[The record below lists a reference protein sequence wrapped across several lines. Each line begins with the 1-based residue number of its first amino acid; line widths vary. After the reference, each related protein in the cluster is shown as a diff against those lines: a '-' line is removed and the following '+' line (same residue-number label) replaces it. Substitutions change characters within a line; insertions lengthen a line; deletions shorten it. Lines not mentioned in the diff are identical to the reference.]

1 MVEEILQWLKN
12 ISIFLIFMT
21 TVLNLIPEKED
32 KKPVQFFL
40 GIVMVLIFFQ
50 PVLKAGGLEQKMA
63 QTLDRLTLEE
73 EAAAMENVQI
83 RAESFEKQYYVG
95 AWEKETERQIRMYL
109 SESGIPGAAVSVTLE
124 PGNTGEAKEIR
135 IEAPMRQTSIYR
147 EEQKKQREMLDEKLT
162 EIKSVLS
169 EVYGTDPA
177 HIMIEIST
185 GTKKTGEETEQPQ
198 ETAARPAGDAGLSV
212 QEEMEQRL
220 CDALSQM
227 DGVGA
232 VHVVVTL
239 ESTGKKIVEKDVPTR
254 STTEENKKGEETGSV
269 TSSSQDEATV
279 YEKTQNGAE
288 TPYVVSE
295 EYPAVRGVLVIAE
308 GGGNPVTIQEIQE
321 AVMALFQVGA
331 NKIKVVKMK

>member
-95 AWEKETERQIRMYL
+95 AWEKETE
-109 SESGIPGAAVSVTLE
+109 SGIPGAAVSVTLE

-177 HIMIEIST
+177 HIMVEIS
-185 GTKKTGEETEQPQ
+185 E
-198 ETAARPAGDAGLSV
+198 
-212 QEEMEQRL
+212 
-220 CDALSQM
+220 
-227 DGVGA
+227 
-232 VHVVVTL
+232 
-239 ESTGKKIVEKDVPTR
+239 
-254 STTEENKKGEETGSV
+254 
-269 TSSSQDEATV
+269 
-279 YEKTQNGAE
+279 
-288 TPYVVSE
+288 
-295 EYPAVRGVLVIAE
+295 
-308 GGGNPVTIQEIQE
+308 
-321 AVMALFQVGA
+321 
-331 NKIKVVKMK
+331 

>member
-32 KKPVQFFL
+32 KKPVQFFSWNCD
-40 GIVMVLIFFQ
+40 GTDFF
-50 PVLKAGGLEQKMA
+50 PARAKSGRFGAENGADARPSDAGRGGSSNGKCTDSCRKL
-63 QTLDRLTLEE
+63 
-73 EAAAMENVQI
+73 
-83 RAESFEKQYYVG
+83 EKQYYVG

-177 HIMIEIST
+177 HIMVEIS
-185 GTKKTGEETEQPQ
+185 E
-198 ETAARPAGDAGLSV
+198 
-212 QEEMEQRL
+212 
-220 CDALSQM
+220 
-227 DGVGA
+227 
-232 VHVVVTL
+232 
-239 ESTGKKIVEKDVPTR
+239 
-254 STTEENKKGEETGSV
+254 
-269 TSSSQDEATV
+269 
-279 YEKTQNGAE
+279 
-288 TPYVVSE
+288 
-295 EYPAVRGVLVIAE
+295 
-308 GGGNPVTIQEIQE
+308 
-321 AVMALFQVGA
+321 
-331 NKIKVVKMK
+331 

>member
-40 GIVMVLIFFQ
+40 GIVMVLIFFR

-83 RAESFEKQYYVG
+83 RVESFEKQYYVG

-177 HIMIEIST
+177 HIMVEIS
-185 GTKKTGEETEQPQ
+185 E
-198 ETAARPAGDAGLSV
+198 
-212 QEEMEQRL
+212 
-220 CDALSQM
+220 
-227 DGVGA
+227 
-232 VHVVVTL
+232 
-239 ESTGKKIVEKDVPTR
+239 
-254 STTEENKKGEETGSV
+254 
-269 TSSSQDEATV
+269 
-279 YEKTQNGAE
+279 
-288 TPYVVSE
+288 
-295 EYPAVRGVLVIAE
+295 
-308 GGGNPVTIQEIQE
+308 
-321 AVMALFQVGA
+321 
-331 NKIKVVKMK
+331 

>member
-1 MVEEILQWLKN
+1 MIIMGIAGIMIFLFNSPGKN
-12 ISIFLIFMT
+12 IFLNIGLGLWDSYNMAT
-21 TVLNLIPEKED
+21 GLLGDVLSYVRL
-32 KKPVQFFL
+32 FAL
-40 GIVMVLIFFQ
+40 GLSGGILAGVFNSLAVGMSPDNVIAGPIVMVLIFFQ

-169 EVYGTDPA
+169 EVYGTDPV
-177 HIMIEIST
+177 HIMIEIS
-185 GTKKTGEETEQPQ
+185 E
-198 ETAARPAGDAGLSV
+198 
-212 QEEMEQRL
+212 
-220 CDALSQM
+220 
-227 DGVGA
+227 
-232 VHVVVTL
+232 
-239 ESTGKKIVEKDVPTR
+239 
-254 STTEENKKGEETGSV
+254 
-269 TSSSQDEATV
+269 
-279 YEKTQNGAE
+279 
-288 TPYVVSE
+288 
-295 EYPAVRGVLVIAE
+295 
-308 GGGNPVTIQEIQE
+308 
-321 AVMALFQVGA
+321 
-331 NKIKVVKMK
+331 

>member
-12 ISIFLIFMT
+12 ISIFLIFIDNCAEPDPGEGGQEAGSVFSWNCDGT
-21 TVLNLIPEKED
+21 D
-32 KKPVQFFL
+32 
-40 GIVMVLIFFQ
+40 FFQ

-177 HIMIEIST
+177 HIMVEIS
-185 GTKKTGEETEQPQ
+185 E
-198 ETAARPAGDAGLSV
+198 
-212 QEEMEQRL
+212 
-220 CDALSQM
+220 
-227 DGVGA
+227 
-232 VHVVVTL
+232 
-239 ESTGKKIVEKDVPTR
+239 
-254 STTEENKKGEETGSV
+254 
-269 TSSSQDEATV
+269 
-279 YEKTQNGAE
+279 
-288 TPYVVSE
+288 
-295 EYPAVRGVLVIAE
+295 
-308 GGGNPVTIQEIQE
+308 
-321 AVMALFQVGA
+321 
-331 NKIKVVKMK
+331 

>member
-109 SESGIPGAAVSVTLE
+109 SESGIPGAAVS
-124 PGNTGEAKEIR
+124 
-135 IEAPMRQTSIYR
+135 
-147 EEQKKQREMLDEKLT
+147 REMLYEKLT

-169 EVYGTDPA
+169 EVYGTDPV
-177 HIMIEIST
+177 HIMIEIS
-185 GTKKTGEETEQPQ
+185 E
-198 ETAARPAGDAGLSV
+198 
-212 QEEMEQRL
+212 
-220 CDALSQM
+220 
-227 DGVGA
+227 
-232 VHVVVTL
+232 
-239 ESTGKKIVEKDVPTR
+239 
-254 STTEENKKGEETGSV
+254 
-269 TSSSQDEATV
+269 
-279 YEKTQNGAE
+279 
-288 TPYVVSE
+288 
-295 EYPAVRGVLVIAE
+295 
-308 GGGNPVTIQEIQE
+308 
-321 AVMALFQVGA
+321 
-331 NKIKVVKMK
+331 

>member
-50 PVLKAGGLEQKMA
+50 PVLKTGGLEQKMA

-73 EAAAMENVQI
+73 EAAAMGNVQI

-109 SESGIPGAAVSVTLE
+109 SESGIPGASVSVKLE
-124 PGNTGEAKEIR
+124 PGNTGEAKEIC
-135 IEAPMRQTSIYR
+135 IEAPMKQTSIYR
-147 EEQKKQREMLDEKLT
+147 EEQKKQRELFDEKLT

-177 HIMIEIST
+177 HIMVEIS
-185 GTKKTGEETEQPQ
+185 E
-198 ETAARPAGDAGLSV
+198 
-212 QEEMEQRL
+212 
-220 CDALSQM
+220 
-227 DGVGA
+227 
-232 VHVVVTL
+232 
-239 ESTGKKIVEKDVPTR
+239 
-254 STTEENKKGEETGSV
+254 
-269 TSSSQDEATV
+269 
-279 YEKTQNGAE
+279 
-288 TPYVVSE
+288 
-295 EYPAVRGVLVIAE
+295 
-308 GGGNPVTIQEIQE
+308 
-321 AVMALFQVGA
+321 
-331 NKIKVVKMK
+331 

>member
-83 RAESFEKQYYVG
+83 RAESFEKSVLRG
-95 AWEKETERQIRMYL
+95 RLGKNETERQIRMYL

-177 HIMIEIST
+177 HIMVEIS
-185 GTKKTGEETEQPQ
+185 E
-198 ETAARPAGDAGLSV
+198 
-212 QEEMEQRL
+212 
-220 CDALSQM
+220 
-227 DGVGA
+227 
-232 VHVVVTL
+232 
-239 ESTGKKIVEKDVPTR
+239 
-254 STTEENKKGEETGSV
+254 
-269 TSSSQDEATV
+269 
-279 YEKTQNGAE
+279 
-288 TPYVVSE
+288 
-295 EYPAVRGVLVIAE
+295 
-308 GGGNPVTIQEIQE
+308 
-321 AVMALFQVGA
+321 
-331 NKIKVVKMK
+331 

>member
-109 SESGIPGAAVSVTLE
+109 SESGIPGAAVSVT
-124 PGNTGEAKEIR
+124 R
-135 IEAPMRQTSIYR
+135 
-147 EEQKKQREMLDEKLT
+147 
-162 EIKSVLS
+162 
-169 EVYGTDPA
+169 
-177 HIMIEIST
+177 
-185 GTKKTGEETEQPQ
+185 
-198 ETAARPAGDAGLSV
+198 
-212 QEEMEQRL
+212 
-220 CDALSQM
+220 
-227 DGVGA
+227 
-232 VHVVVTL
+232 
-239 ESTGKKIVEKDVPTR
+239 
-254 STTEENKKGEETGSV
+254 
-269 TSSSQDEATV
+269 
-279 YEKTQNGAE
+279 E
-288 TPYVVSE
+288 TP
-295 EYPAVRGVLVIAE
+295 VR
-308 GGGNPVTIQEIQE
+308 QKRS
-321 AVMALFQVGA
+321 ALKRRCGRRAFTAKNRKNSG
-331 NKIKVVKMK
+331 KCSMKS

>member
-177 HIMIEIST
+177 HIMVDNEVIAPVTAVLHVADVVFLALNLNIRPLLDQVGNLFDIFNELTDDADARDILHLLLHLFGRNALSLHFFQNT
-185 GTKKTGEETEQPQ
+185 GNTLH
-198 ETAARPAGDAGLSV
+198 TAA
-212 QEEMEQRL
+212 
-220 CDALSQM
+220 
-227 DGVGA
+227 
-232 VHVVVTL
+232 HTL
-239 ESTGKKIVEKDVPTR
+239 DR
-254 STTEENKKGEETGSV
+254 
-269 TSSSQDEATV
+269 
-279 YEKTQNGAE
+279 
-288 TPYVVSE
+288 
-295 EYPAVRGVLVIAE
+295 
-308 GGGNPVTIQEIQE
+308 
-321 AVMALFQVGA
+321 
-331 NKIKVVKMK
+331 

>member
-12 ISIFLIFMT
+12 ISIFLIFIIS
-21 TVLNLIPEKED
+21 VLNLILVKVD
-32 KKPVQFFL
+32 MLLVLFFL
-40 GIVMVLIFFQ
+40 GIFMVLFFIQ
-50 PVLKAGGLEQKMA
+50 PVLKAVCLEQKMA

-177 HIMIEIST
+177 HIMIEIS
-185 GTKKTGEETEQPQ
+185 E
-198 ETAARPAGDAGLSV
+198 
-212 QEEMEQRL
+212 
-220 CDALSQM
+220 
-227 DGVGA
+227 
-232 VHVVVTL
+232 
-239 ESTGKKIVEKDVPTR
+239 
-254 STTEENKKGEETGSV
+254 
-269 TSSSQDEATV
+269 
-279 YEKTQNGAE
+279 
-288 TPYVVSE
+288 
-295 EYPAVRGVLVIAE
+295 
-308 GGGNPVTIQEIQE
+308 
-321 AVMALFQVGA
+321 
-331 NKIKVVKMK
+331 

>member
-50 PVLKAGGLEQKMA
+50 PVLKAGGWEQTMA

-177 HIMIEIST
+177 HIMVEIS
-185 GTKKTGEETEQPQ
+185 E
-198 ETAARPAGDAGLSV
+198 
-212 QEEMEQRL
+212 
-220 CDALSQM
+220 
-227 DGVGA
+227 
-232 VHVVVTL
+232 
-239 ESTGKKIVEKDVPTR
+239 
-254 STTEENKKGEETGSV
+254 
-269 TSSSQDEATV
+269 
-279 YEKTQNGAE
+279 
-288 TPYVVSE
+288 
-295 EYPAVRGVLVIAE
+295 
-308 GGGNPVTIQEIQE
+308 
-321 AVMALFQVGA
+321 
-331 NKIKVVKMK
+331 

>member
-109 SESGIPGAAVSVTLE
+109 SESGI
-124 PGNTGEAKEIR
+124 
-135 IEAPMRQTSIYR
+135 EAPMRQTSIYR

-177 HIMIEIST
+177 HIMVEIS
-185 GTKKTGEETEQPQ
+185 E
-198 ETAARPAGDAGLSV
+198 
-212 QEEMEQRL
+212 
-220 CDALSQM
+220 
-227 DGVGA
+227 
-232 VHVVVTL
+232 
-239 ESTGKKIVEKDVPTR
+239 
-254 STTEENKKGEETGSV
+254 
-269 TSSSQDEATV
+269 
-279 YEKTQNGAE
+279 
-288 TPYVVSE
+288 
-295 EYPAVRGVLVIAE
+295 
-308 GGGNPVTIQEIQE
+308 
-321 AVMALFQVGA
+321 
-331 NKIKVVKMK
+331 